1 VKKNRLILLLV
12 AILALGSTAYL
23 SYRIFWKGR
32 SYHPLE
38 LVAADAIFVF
48 ETTEPVMAWNQLV
61 SQPIWNRLVELP
73 SINNAQKQLLTLD
86 SLVGRSGNLD
96 RSLRGNQLAVSLH
109 PVSKEE
115 FDFLYTISF
124 NSSGSDVFIEKLE
137 QNLPPLTRIVTR
149 SYANTT
155 IKEVQHLDVERNFT
169 YARINNCL
177 VGSYTSFLVEEA
189 IRLSQ
194 NNNEANFRNKNPQLI
209 KAVPKPS
216 GLGVVRLSTS
226 GIARLFGTLSR
237 DTQLPLTKRFEDH
250 DISANLELGFADN
263 KILLTGYSYFSN
275 GAAKDF
281 SASVSRKN
289 TALAPYISNR
299 TAVFVE
305 YNNAK
310 AIQNKLFENKGF
322 QPISTLKGDVEKQLV
337 EQGFLDKLKDEVGHL
352 MFETVSK
359 ENQDQILLLKTESLS
374 EQLALLK
381 KFSFDQKVEEKTES
395 TVDYYLDKEIFMISS
410 QEFPAHLFSGRFKGF
425 DDTYVTGWGDLLVFA
440 NSSKAI
446 KLFLDDFSSDFTW
459 GKSLQQK
466 SYLESI
472 SGQAGVNVVINI
484 PKVWNSIIE
493 SSTPS
498 WRAFFQ
504 KYGPQ
509 LKSIDQV
516 SVRVNDENGKNH
528 MSVALSYHLDPF
540 KTVQDVIL
548 TENKSVQFKDQLVY
562 GPKPIQNFTDRSLE
576 FVLQDEQNQLYLLTS
591 EGESIFTYG
600 LDGRI
605 VSDIFQIDYFRN
617 GKLQLLFATAG
628 NVYVIDRLGNLLTG
642 FPLSPSSEPITHLN
656 LVDYSNTKDYRFF
669 VSNSRGELFL
679 LDKTGNTLEGWGP
692 KQINSTLAVK
702 PAHHRIAGIGDHM
715 VALGQKGDLYFFNR
729 RGEALLGSPIHLGEG
744 LSTNYVIIERGSAKE
759 TRLVTVTK
767 EGEVVQANF
776 LGEITFRNQLLRPDR
791 ESRFHLIKDQKED
804 RYLFVVH
811 EYNKISVLD
820 QELKVLFEKTIL
832 SDQLGFQF
840 FSFGSDKNIFVVSDS
855 NQDFVYLY
863 NLKGELLNTR
873 PISGSG
879 NIELRYAAAQ
889 NEYVIYVRDEFSF
902 KEYKLPL

>member
-1 VKKNRLILLLV
+1 VVILTLCC
-12 AILALGSTAYL
+12 TAYL
-23 SYRIFWKGR
+23 SYRIFWTGR

-61 SQPIWNRLVELP
+61 SQPIWSRLSELP
-73 SINNAQKQLLTLD
+73 SINNAQQQLLSLD

-96 RSLRGNQLAVSLH
+96 RSLRGNQFAISLH
-109 PVSKEE
+109 PVSREE

-124 NSSGSDVFIEKLE
+124 SSSGSDAFIEKLE
-137 QNLPPLTRIVTR
+137 KNLPPLTRIVSR
-149 SYANTT
+149 SYANII
-155 IKEVQHLDVERNFT
+155 IKEVQNPDLERNFT
-169 YARINNCL
+169 YARINNSL

-194 NNNEANFRNKNPQLI
+194 NNSESNFRNKNPQLF
-209 KAVPKPS
+209 KAVSKPS
-216 GLGVVRLSTS
+216 GLGIVRLTTS
-226 GIARLFGTLSR
+226 GIAKLLGTLSR
-237 DTQLPLTKRFEDH
+237 DTQLPLARRLEEQQ
-250 DISANLELGFADN
+250 ISANLELGFADN
-263 KILLTGYSYFSN
+263 KILLSGYSYFSN
-275 GAAKDF
+275 GSAKDF
-281 SASVSRKN
+281 ASPDSKKN
-289 TALAPYISNR
+289 TAFAPYISNR

-305 YNNAK
+305 YSNPIS
-310 AIQNKLFENKGF
+310 IQNKLFENPGF
-322 QPISTLKGDVEKQLV
+322 QPISTLKGDVEKQLI
-337 EQGFLDKLKDEVGHL
+337 EQRFFEQLKDEMAL
-352 MFETVSK
+352 LLFETVSK
-359 ENQDQILLLKTESLS
+359 ESQDQILLLKTDALS
-374 EQLALLK
+374 TQISLLK
-381 KFSFDQKVEEKTES
+381 KFSVDQKVLAKEES
-395 TVDYYLDKEIFMISS
+395 PVDYYLDKEIFMIDS
-410 QEFPAHLFSGRFKGF
+410 QDFPAHLFLGRFTGF

-446 KLFLDDFSSDFTW
+446 KLFLDDFNSDFTW

-466 SYLESI
+466 SYLENI
-472 SGQAGVNVVINI
+472 SGQAGVNMVINI
-484 PKVWNSIIE
+484 PKIWNSIIE

-498 WRAFFQ
+498 WKVFFQ

-509 LKSIDQV
+509 LKSIDQL
-516 SVRVNDENGKNH
+516 SVKLIDEQGKNRIN
-528 MSVALSYHLDPF
+528 VALNYHLDPF
-540 KTVQDVIL
+540 KSVQDVIL

-576 FVLQDEQNQLYLLTS
+576 FVLQDEQNQLYLITS
-591 EGESIFTYG
+591 EGEPVFTFA

-628 NVYVIDRLGNLLTG
+628 NVYIIDRLGNLISG
-642 FPLSPSSEPITHLN
+642 FPIAPSTEPITHLN

-669 VSNSRGELFL
+669 LGNSKGELLL
-679 LDKTGNTLEGWGP
+679 LDKSGNILEGWDP
-692 KQINSTLAVK
+692 KGLNSPLAVR
-702 PAHHRIAGIGDHM
+702 PAHHRIAGIGDQM

-729 RGEALLGSPIHLGEG
+729 RGESLLGSPIRLGDG
-744 LSTNYVIIERGSAKE
+744 LLTDYVILERGSAKE

-820 QELKVLFEKTIL
+820 QELKVLFEKSIL
-832 SDQLGFQF
+832 SDQLGFQY
-840 FSFGSDKNIFVVSDS
+840 FSFGSDKNIFVVSDT
-855 NQDFVYLY
+855 NQDFIYLY

-879 NIELRYAAAQ
+879 SIEIRYAAAQ
-889 NEYVIYVRDEFSF
+889 NEYVIYVRDEYRF